1 MNVINFQDAN
11 CAHCY
16 KCLRNCD
23 VKAIRI
29 NQGQAQIVRDMC
41 IYCGH
46 CMEIC
51 PQEAKTF
58 DSDLDYVKHMLK
70 HKEQLVVSLDPSY
83 CGLLNLNQPKKI
95 VDALYKLGFS
105 DVRETAEGA
114 ALVTR
119 EYVKLYNEGRMENI
133 ISTNCPAIVYLVEKH
148 YPMLIPYLAP
158 VISPMIAHGRMIKEQ
173 MGKHTKVVF
182 IGPCVAKKM
191 EAEADRATM
200 GAVDAVIEF
209 NELEK
214 WLEEEGINA
223 DLCAEREF
231 SNPDPMVNQLYPVPT
246 GIMRSLI
253 TCGADGVYKM
263 MTVSSIKS
271 CREVL
276 HSMKR
281 GYLKHCFLEMNLC
294 AGGCVNGPGVNKRR
308 GFRFKAAMNIEDNAC
323 MRAPEILAGLTG
335 EQMKRSYTPKQV
347 VDKIPTESEINA
359 ILKTIGK
366 SNSDV
371 EFNCGACGYMSCR
384 EKAIAIYQG
393 KAEAAMCLVRSYE
406 NARSQASVVM
416 DNIPS
421 IVMIVDKN
429 FRIREFNKK
438 AEQVF
443 KTTRQEALRSFL
455 FDYIDITEY
464 EEVYKTHEPKFHL
477 KKKWDYYKMTVLETI
492 VYVENAD
499 RILAI
504 IEDVTADEE
513 RVTRMVEKKL
523 NTIKMAQ
530 DVIEKQ
536 MMTAQQIAGLLGET
550 TAETK
555 AILTQLRD
563 YMLEDEDEV

>member
-29 NQGQAQIVRDMC
+29 KNGQAQIVRDMC

-58 DSDLDYVKHMLK
+58 ESDLEYVKHMLK
-70 HKEQLVVSLDPSY
+70 QKEELVVSLDPSY
-83 CGLLNLNQPKKI
+83 CGLLNLDQPKRI

-114 ALVTR
+114 VFVTQ
-119 EYVKLYNEGRMENI
+119 EYVKLINEGQMENI
-133 ISTNCPAIVYLVEKH
+133 ISTSCPAIIYLVEKH

-158 VISPMIAHGRMIKEQ
+158 VISPVIAHGRLIKEQ
-173 MGKHTKVVF
+173 MGKQTKVVF

-191 EAEADRATM
+191 EAEADKMTM

-214 WLEEEGINA
+214 WLEEEGIDVN
-223 DLCAEREF
+223 CCEEREF
-231 SNPDPMVNQLYPVPT
+231 SNPDPMVNQLYPLPT
-246 GIMRSLI
+246 GIIRAVNA
-253 TCGADGVYKM
+253 CGANGIYKM
-263 MTVSSIKS
+263 MTVSTIQG
-271 CREVL
+271 CREAL

-281 GYLKHCFLEMNLC
+281 GYLKHCFLELNLC
-294 AGGCVNGPGVNKRR
+294 TGGCVDGPGVNKRR
-308 GFRFKAAMNIEDNAC
+308 GFRFKAAMNIENNAC
-323 MRAPEILAGLTG
+323 LQAPPVSNILSEAQL
-335 EQMKRSYTPKQV
+335 KRSFTPKQV
-347 VDKIPTESEINA
+347 IDKIPSERELKE

-366 SNSDV
+366 SNSDT
-371 EFNCGACGYMSCR
+371 EFNCGACGYMNCR

-393 KAEAAMCLVRSYE
+393 KAESAMCLIRSYE
-406 NARSQASVVM
+406 NARSQASVVLEH
-416 DNIPS
+416 IPS
-421 IVMIVDKN
+421 IVLIVDKE
-429 FRIREFNKK
+429 FRIKEFNKK

-443 KTTRQEALRSFL
+443 GTTRREALKGYL
-455 FDYIDITEY
+455 FDYIDTTEF
-464 EEVYKTHEPKFHL
+464 EEVYRTHEPKFHL
-477 KKKWDYYKMTVLETI
+477 KKKWDYYNMNVLETI
-492 VYVENAD
+492 VYMENAD
-499 RILAI
+499 QILAI
-504 IEDVTADEE
+504 VEDVTVQEE
-513 RVTRMVEKKL
+513 RTERMMEKKL
-523 NTIKMAQ
+523 NAIKMAQ
-530 DVIEKQ
+530 AVIEKQ

-555 AILTQLRD
+555 ATLNQLRD
-563 YMLEDEDEV
+563 YMLEDEEI